1 MATGVDKTPTML
13 FTDASAK
20 SSFEFLLS
28 MVTEIGFFSGLV
40 VMVEKLPGA
49 SETGE
54 MPWTVDDI
62 SGWDV

>member
-28 MVTEIGFFSGLV
+28 MVTEIGFLSEPV
-40 VMVEKLPGA
+40 VMVEKSPGA
-49 SETGE
+49 SETGG
-54 MPWTVDDI
+54 MPSTVDDI
-62 SGWDV
+62 CCWDV